1 MSPNLPDP
9 AFLQSLRALLGPAG
23 VREPAEAAAY
33 LVEPRGRLRGR
44 AALVVRPA
52 DVAQVAEVVRRCAAA
67 RVGIVPWAGGTGL
80 VGGQVATDGPPPVVL
95 SVERL
100 NRIRRVSPEDEA
112 MVVEAGVILQDAQ
125 AAAEAADR
133 LFPLSLASQGSARI
147 GGLLA
152 TNAGGVNVL
161 RYGNARDLTLGVEAV
176 LPDGSVMSGLRA
188 LRKDNAGYDLR
199 HLLIGSEG
207 TLGVITAA
215 TLRLFARPR
224 HVATAFC
231 AVASPAA
238 AGALLRRLRDAMGE
252 AVSAFELIAG
262 QGLDFLAA
270 HHPETP
276 RPPLIAPWC
285 ALVEVGAGRPVE
297 DALADALADAMEAG
311 EATDAAIAQNA
322 AQAQAFWRVR
332 EDIPLANARVG
343 AVASHDVSVPLSA
356 VAAFIAA
363 ADAAVAAVEPRLRIN
378 CFGHMG
384 DGNLHYNLFP
394 PEGAKASDFA
404 AVREAAIRAVHDTAD
419 RFGGSISAEHG
430 VGRAKAA
437 ELLRYGDPG
446 KLAAMRAIKA
456 ALDPAGIMNPGA
468 VVSGAALS
476 AAAWSGAE
484 EATPPAPST

>member
-1 MSPNLPDP
+1 MTTNTPDP
-9 AFLQSLRALLGPAG
+9 AFLASLRDLLGPAG
-23 VREPAEAAAY
+23 MREPAEAEAY

-44 AALVVRPA
+44 AALVARPA
-52 DVAQVAEVVRRCAAA
+52 DVAQTAEVVRRCAEA
-67 RVGIVPWAGGTGL
+67 RVGVVPWAGGTGL
-80 VGGQVATDGPPPVVL
+80 VGGQIAPDGPPPVVL

-100 NRIRRVSPEDEA
+100 NRVRRVSPDDEA

-125 AAAEAADR
+125 AAAEAVDR

-188 LRKDNAGYDLR
+188 LRKDNTGYDLR

-207 TLGVITAA
+207 TLGIITAA
-215 TLRLFARPR
+215 ALRLFPRPR
-224 HVATAFC
+224 HVAVAFC

-238 AGALLRRLRDAMGE
+238 AGALLRRLRDALGE

-262 QGLDFLAA
+262 QGLAFLAA
-270 HHPETP
+270 NHPDTP
-276 RPPLIAPWC
+276 RPPVTAPWC
-285 ALVEVGAGRPVE
+285 ALVEVGAGRPLE
-297 DALADALADAMEAG
+297 DALAETLAAAMEAG
-311 EATDAAIAQNA
+311 EVTDAAIAQNA

-332 EDIPLANARVG
+332 EDMPLANHHVG

-356 VAAFIAA
+356 LPDFIDATN
-363 ADAAVAAVEPRLRIN
+363 AAVAALEPRLRVN

-394 PEGAKASDFA
+394 PEGGKAIDFA
-404 AVREAAIRAVHDTAD
+404 PLRDAAIRTVHDMVD

-430 VGRAKAA
+430 IGRAKTADLA
-437 ELLRYGDPG
+437 RYGDPA
-446 KLAAMRAIKA
+446 KLAAMRAIKR

-468 VVSGAALS
+468 LVPETAT
-476 AAAWSGAE
+476 
-484 EATPPAPST
+484 TPPASST